1 MVLGEFHERVE
12 NRTRLLP
19 KHLRGC
25 PSGGCSTK
33 LNGTDPSSGGLK

>member
-1 MVLGEFHERVE
+1 MVLEEFYERVE
-12 NRTRLLP
+12 NRIGLFP

-25 PSGGCSTK
+25 PSGGGSTK

>member
-1 MVLGEFHERVE
+1 MVLEEFYERVE
-12 NRTRLLP
+12 NRIGLLP
-19 KHLRGC
+19 EHLRGC